1 MGGDEP
7 SPDHLQTSIVL
18 FSTREN
24 RALLIARLL
33 VITKCNNFL
42 ADLSSLGSAAVRAE
56 VGTEDKPVSFEGWKA
71 FIFMLQSFPDIYF
84 LLLSPLSCKMAINR
98 FGPNLPF
105 LLLTL
110 TRVFSDSFDKFKMM
124 QK

>member
-1 MGGDEP
+1 MGRDWP

-42 ADLSSLGSAAVRAE
+42 ADLSSLGSAAMRAE
-56 VGTEDKPVSFEGWKA
+56 VGTKDKPVSFEGWKA
-71 FIFMLQSFPDIYF
+71 FIYMLQSFSEIYF
-84 LLLSPLSCKMAINR
+84 LLLSYLSCKMATNK
-98 FGPNLPF
+98 FGPNLPL